1 MLYEELTSKIIA
13 AFYEVHKTLGFG
25 FWEQV
30 YQNALYLELKDRGLK
45 CECQKDL
52 NVYYKNKIVGIER
65 I

>member
-25 FWEQV
+25 FLEQV
-30 YQNALYLELKDRGLK
+30 YQNALYLELNDRGLI

-52 NVYYKNKIVGIER
+52 YVYY
-65 I
+65 